1 MSKFSLTFKWTSQY
15 LHEGAWGRAQMY
27 CFEVSLQ
34 EKFVLPALTSENFL
48 LAHVSTHLVV

>member
-15 LHEGAWGRAQMY
+15 MHEGAWGRAQMY